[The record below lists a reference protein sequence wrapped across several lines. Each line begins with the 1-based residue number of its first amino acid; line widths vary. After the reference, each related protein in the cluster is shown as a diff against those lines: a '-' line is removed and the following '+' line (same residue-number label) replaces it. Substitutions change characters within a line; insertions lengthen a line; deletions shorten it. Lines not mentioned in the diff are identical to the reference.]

1 LKGGENKGTILVHNE
16 LKEKIRDHYNQLSK
30 NLQLVADFF
39 VENFDKIPFL
49 SVQEIAN
56 KSGASVASVV
66 RFAQKI
72 GFSGFT
78 EIRNAVADN
87 LQKQLKT
94 EDKFPLINESEQ
106 KDEEDILTS
115 VANQDI
121 QNINDTFKVI
131 GRKDFKKAVDL
142 IEEANT
148 VYTAGLGISF
158 LLSRILAY
166 QLNQVGV
173 RSHAMQHDT
182 SPFLEQALLLDEKD
196 LMIVLS
202 FPPYSSETIDVV
214 KAVREKGIKVVAI
227 TDKPAAPAT
236 FHADVSLMVKSENM
250 LFTNSFAA
258 ISVLINAIATQCACH
273 NYDKAQSMIK
283 ASSEIQKPLVEI

>member
-1 LKGGENKGTILVHNE
+1 MLHNE
-16 LKEKIRDHYNQLSK
+16 LKKQIRDNYNILSK
-30 NLQLVADFF
+30 NLQVVADFF
-39 VENFDKIPFL
+39 IENFDKIPFL
-49 SVQEIAN
+49 SVQEIA
-56 KSGASVASVV
+56 KQSGASVASVV

-72 GFSGFT
+72 GFSGFA
-78 EIRNAVADN
+78 EIRNAVAEN
-87 LQKQLKT
+87 LQKQLKIK
-94 EDKFPLINESEQ
+94 DRFPLIKESD
-106 KDEEDILTS
+106 KDDEDILTS

-121 QNINDTFKVI
+121 QNINETFKVI
-131 GRKDFKKAVDL
+131 GRKDFKKAVNL
-142 IEEANT
+142 IFESKL

-158 LLSRILAY
+158 LLSRILSY

-182 SPFLEQALLLDEKD
+182 SPFLEQSLLLDEND
-196 LMIVLS
+196 LLVVLS
-202 FPPYSSETIDVV
+202 FPPYSSETISLV
-214 KAVREKGIKVVAI
+214 KAMKEKGVKVIAI

-273 NYDKAQSMIK
+273 DYDKAQKMIE
-283 ASSEIQKPLVEI
+283 ASNAIQKSLVEN

>member
-1 LKGGENKGTILVHNE
+1 MLQNE
-16 LKEKIRDHYNQLSK
+16 LKKQIRDNYNNLSK
-30 NLQLVADFF
+30 NLQIVADFF
-39 VENFDKIPFL
+39 IGNYDKIPFL

-56 KSGASVASVV
+56 QSGASVASVV

-72 GFSGFT
+72 GFSGFA
-78 EIRNAVADN
+78 EIRNAVAKN

-94 EDKFPLINESEQ
+94 EDRFPLIQDE
-106 KDEEDILTS
+106 KDGEDILTS

-121 QNINDTFKVI
+121 KNINETFKVI
-131 GRKDFKKAVDL
+131 GKDYFNKAVDL
-142 IEEANT
+142 IAESKM

-158 LLSRILAY
+158 LLSRILSY

-182 SPFLEQALLLDEKD
+182 SPFLEQSLLLEEKD
-196 LMIVLS
+196 LLVVLS
-202 FPPYSSETIDVV
+202 FPPYSIETIDLV
-214 KAVREKGIKVVAI
+214 KAVKAKGVKVIAI

-258 ISVLINAIATQCACH
+258 ISVLINAIATQCACRD
-273 NYDKAQSMIK
+273 YDKAQQMIE
-283 ASSEIQKPLVEI
+283 ASSAIQKPLVEN

>member
-1 LKGGENKGTILVHNE
+1 MKHDKIKEQIREN
-16 LKEKIRDHYNQLSK
+16 YNKLSK

-39 VENFDKIPFL
+39 IENFDKIPFL
-49 SVQEIAN
+49 SVQEIAK

-72 GFSGFT
+72 GFTGFA
-78 EIRNAVADN
+78 EIRNAVAKN
-87 LQKQLKT
+87 LQKHLKT
-94 EDKFPLINESEQ
+94 EDRFPLIKESE
-106 KDEEDILTS
+106 KDGEDILTS

-121 QNINDTFKVI
+121 QNINETFKVI
-131 GRKDFKKAVDL
+131 SRGDFKKTVDL
-142 IEEANT
+142 IFGSKL

-158 LLSRILAY
+158 LLSRILSY

-182 SPFLEQALLLDEKD
+182 SPFLEQALLMDEND
-196 LMIVLS
+196 LLVALS
-202 FPPYSSETIDVV
+202 YPPYSIETLDLV
-214 KAVREKGIKVVAI
+214 KAVKEKGIKVVVI

-236 FHADVSLMVKSENM
+236 FHADVSLVVKSENM

-258 ISVLINAIATQCACH
+258 ISVLINAIATQCACRD
-273 NYDKAQSMIK
+273 YDKAQKMIG
-283 ASSEIQKPLVEI
+283 ASNEIQKSLVEI

>member
-1 LKGGENKGTILVHNE
+1 MVHNE
-16 LKEKIRDHYNQLSK
+16 LKEKIRDHYNKLSK

-49 SVQEIAN
+49 SVQEIAEQ
-56 KSGASVASVV
+56 SGASVASVV

-72 GFSGFT
+72 GYSGFT
-78 EIRNAVADN
+78 EIRNAVAEN

-94 EDKFPLINESEQ
+94 EDRFPLIKESE

-121 QNINDTFKVI
+121 QNINETFKII
-131 GRKDFKKAVDL
+131 GREDFKQAVDL
-142 IEEANT
+142 IFDSRQ

-166 QLNQVGV
+166 QLQQVGV
-173 RSHAMQHDT
+173 KSMAMQHDT
-182 SPFLEQALLLDEKD
+182 SPFLEQSLLFDEGD
-196 LMIVLS
+196 CLVALS
-202 FPPYSSETIDVV
+202 FPPYSRETIDLV
-214 KAVREKGIKVVAI
+214 KQARQKGIKVVAI

-236 FHADVSLMVKSENM
+236 FHADVSLLVKSENM

-258 ISVLINAIATQCACH
+258 ISVLINAIATQCACRD
-273 NYDKAQSMIK
+273 YDKAQKMID
-283 ASSEIQKPLVEI
+283 ASSKIQKPLVQD